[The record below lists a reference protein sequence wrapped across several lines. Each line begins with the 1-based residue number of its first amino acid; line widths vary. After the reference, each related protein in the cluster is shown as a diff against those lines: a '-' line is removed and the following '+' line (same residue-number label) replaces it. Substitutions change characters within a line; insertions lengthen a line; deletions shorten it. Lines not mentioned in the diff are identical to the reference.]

1 MRTTEVHFIIHFN
14 VKSTLRRLQAREDAA
29 KRKDE
34 SMLLSTKKII
44 DSTDD
49 VLRSA
54 KTLLKSTEY
63 KDGNE
68 DSSNREYPA
77 ISSKKYPASKYT
89 Y

>member
-1 MRTTEVHFIIHFN
+1 MLMFLNSSSCQVITSCIF
-14 VKSTLRRLQAREDAA
+14 RRLQAREDAA

-77 ISSKKYPASKYT
+77 ISSKKYPAS
-89 Y
+89 